1 MMINSFQ
8 LVILFQTVFTHIC
21 CSQKASASVCYGKG
35 VCSSFFGQRDS
46 EHAVPHLVWFCQG
59 WAETKTWA
67 SAAGLCSRWF
77 QQTPE
82 SESQGSDKHCPF
94 KSCPRSPDLS
104 ACVSVFLV
112 QQPKTFSLFCAAT
125 RALRWRGRVYVF
137 FSSMCGRRR
146 KTTPWVFLIIH
157 CLRACYRVFT
167 HSKIIKR
174 RTFSWSLIGRNSQ
187 AFDKL

>member
-46 EHAVPHLVWFCQG
+46 ERAVPHLVWFCQG

-137 FSSMCGRRR
+137 FFLHVWETEKDNSLSFSYYSLSSRLLPC
-146 KTTPWVFLIIH
+146 F
-157 CLRACYRVFT
+157 
-167 HSKIIKR
+167 HSLKNHKATNI
-174 RTFSWSLIGRNSQ
+174 
-187 AFDKL
+187 